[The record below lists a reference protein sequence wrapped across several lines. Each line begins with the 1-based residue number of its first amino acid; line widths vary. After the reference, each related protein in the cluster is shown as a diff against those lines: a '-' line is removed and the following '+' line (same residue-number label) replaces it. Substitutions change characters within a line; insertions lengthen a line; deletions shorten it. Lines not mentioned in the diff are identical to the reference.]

1 VRKISSM
8 RVRKERT
15 FYGDTQAKTE
25 ALAAAFA
32 VATNGKVFYSAPV
45 LSPSIGKDD
54 YKKPY
59 KWQVDVEYY
68 EDDGKDG
75 GLN

>member
-1 VRKISSM
+1 M
-8 RVRKERT
+8 RVRREKT
-15 FYGDTQAKTE
+15 FYGATQAETE
-25 ALAAAFA
+25 VLAAPF
-32 VATNGKVFYSAPV
+32 VASTNGKVFYSAPV
-45 LSPSIGKDD
+45 LSPPIGKDD

-68 EDDGKDG
+68 EDDGKDT